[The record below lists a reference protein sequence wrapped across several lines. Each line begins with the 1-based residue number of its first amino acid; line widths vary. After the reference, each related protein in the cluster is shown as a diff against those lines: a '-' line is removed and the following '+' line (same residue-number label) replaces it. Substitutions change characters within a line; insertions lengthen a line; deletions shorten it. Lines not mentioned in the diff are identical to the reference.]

1 MIGQTL
7 AHYRIEAKLG
17 AGGMGVVYRARD
29 TRLERP
35 VALKLIGE
43 RMAGDTTARAR
54 LLREARS
61 ASALNHPN
69 ICTIYEVGE
78 AEGQAYIAMELVEGR
93 PLSAMVPAEG
103 LALESVLR
111 YGVQVADALA
121 HAHERGIIHRDLKA
135 ANVAI
140 TPEGRVKVLD
150 FGLAKRMHNAELA
163 EATRSTASL
172 TEAGVAAGT
181 LHYMAPEVLR
191 GEPADARSDIWALGI
206 VLHEMASGKLPFEGK
221 TGYEVSSAILSRPPE
236 PLPTGV
242 PAVLRNIIARCLV
255 KEPGQRYQRAGEV
268 RAALEVIETAES
280 IPGTPGPAK
289 PWAPPT
295 SARRL
300 STGAT
305 ASSHVEANEYF
316 EKGML
321 YLAGIY
327 EFQRARKMLERALEI
342 DPHFAE
348 ARAWYGF
355 VKLLMIIDGLS
366 NDTSW
371 LYQAEE
377 EVRRA
382 LADDP
387 NCGRAHSV
395 LAGIYLF
402 AGRKELIPGEVEKA
416 LRANPQDAD
425 ARLWLSHYH
434 IANGEAATAKA
445 VIEPALEAA
454 PTFWPARLAVA
465 YVHVSQ
471 GDLGRAIGA
480 YGKILEQ
487 DAQNVYALQGLAH
500 ANMVMGDLRQARM
513 ALERIRPTGAAGQFD
528 YRTRVHRALL
538 FALEGQRAEAERE
551 LDHEVLRFAT
561 LLCWCCPWVA
571 ECYAVLGETEK
582 ALEWLDRTVRN
593 GDERPEWFQRDPLL
607 ANIRNEPRFKQILES
622 IAYRRQQRQASS
634 PAQ

>member
-1 MIGQTL
+1 MVGQTFGQ
-7 AHYRIEAKLG
+7 YRIEEKLG

-43 RMAGDTTARAR
+43 RLVGDETARAR

-78 AEGQAYIAMELVEGR
+78 AEGQTYIAMELVEGR
-93 PLSAMVPAEG
+93 PLSALVPADG
-103 LALESVLR
+103 LALETVLR
-111 YGVQVADALA
+111 YGTQIADALA
-121 HAHERGIIHRDLKA
+121 HAHERGIMHRDLKT
-135 ANVAI
+135 ANVVI
-140 TPEGRVKVLD
+140 TPEGRTKVLD
-150 FGLAKRMHNAELA
+150 FGLAKRMHDAELA

-172 TEAGVAAGT
+172 SEAGGVMGT

-191 GEPADARSDIWALGI
+191 GEPADKRSDIWALGV

-236 PLPTGV
+236 PLPARV
-242 PAVLRNIIARCLV
+242 PAVLRSIILRCLG

-280 IPGTPGPAK
+280 FSGRPASRGE
-289 PWAPPT
+289 PSAPPMG
-295 SARRL
+295 ARRL

-305 ASSHVEANEYF
+305 PSSNPEANEYF
-316 EKGML
+316 EKAIL

-327 EFQRARKMLERALEI
+327 DFQRARQMLERALKI

-348 ARAWYGF
+348 ARAWFGF
-355 VKLLMIIDGLS
+355 AKLLMIIDGLS
-366 NDTSW
+366 NDTRW

-387 NCGRAHSV
+387 DCGRAHSV

-402 AGRKELIPGEVEKA
+402 AGRKELIPREVEKA

-434 IANGEAATAKA
+434 IVNGDAATGEAVLA
-445 VIEPALEAA
+445 PALVAA
-454 PTFWPARLAVA
+454 PTFWPARLAAAYLRVA
-465 YVHVSQ
+465 Q
-471 GDLGRAIGA
+471 CDLGGAIRS
-480 YGKILEQ
+480 YEKILEQ
-487 DAQNVYALQGLAH
+487 DALNGYGLQGLAH
-500 ANMVMGDLRQARM
+500 AYLVMGDLRQARM
-513 ALERIRPTGAAGQFD
+513 VLERVRPTGESGQYD
-528 YRTRVHRALL
+528 YRTRVHWALL
-538 FALEGQRAEAERE
+538 FALEGKRAEAEKE
-551 LDHEVLRFAT
+551 LDPEVLKFAT
-561 LLCWCCPWVA
+561 VLFWCCSWVA
-571 ECYAVLGETEK
+571 ECYAILGETEK
-582 ALEWLDRTVRN
+582 ALEWLDLAVRN
-593 GDERPEWFQRDPLL
+593 GDERLEWFQHDRLL
-607 ANIRNEPRFKQILES
+607 AAIRNEPRFKQIVES
-622 IAYRRQQRQASS
+622 IAYRRQQREAT
-634 PAQ
+634 AR